1 MGLPLI
7 SIGFEHYGDYFEN
20 AKRIERAGD
29 AEHNIGVPRG
39 SNFPKQSLRD
49 SQNFRCQASKRLEI
63 QDWDKR
69 YRSRERATEDLHAA
83 PTPLLMETVE
93 RLAHDAC
100 LAGDTTRPRRALD
113 LACGAG
119 RNALWLAEH
128 GWSVTAVDGS
138 AAAIA
143 ILRERAAA
151 RALNMAARVA
161 DLERDEFPIDRAAWD
176 LVAILYY
183 LQRNLFE
190 AAKRGVAPGGVLIG
204 IVHITEPGEEPT
216 PHRLRPGELETYFA
230 GWEIVHYYEGASR
243 DAAHQRPVAE
253 IVARNGA

>member
-1 MGLPLI
+1 M
-7 SIGFEHYGDYFEN
+7 D
-20 AKRIERAGD
+20 
-29 AEHNIGVPRG
+29 
-39 SNFPKQSLRD
+39 
-49 SQNFRCQASKRLEI
+49 I
-63 QDWDKR
+63 QDWEKR
-69 YRSRERATEDLHAA
+69 YRSRERATEDLQAA
-83 PTPLLMETVE
+83 PTPLLIKTVE
-93 RLAHDAC
+93 RLTGDSR
-100 LAGDTTRPRRALD
+100 LAASADRRRHALD

-119 RNALWLAEH
+119 RNALWLAEQ
-128 GWSVTAVDGS
+128 GWNVTAVDSS

-143 ILRERAAA
+143 ILRERAAE
-151 RALNMAARVA
+151 RSLNVDARVA
-161 DLERDEFPIDRAAWD
+161 DLERDEFPIERAAWD

-216 PHRLRPGELETYFA
+216 PHRLRPGELEKYFA

-253 IVARNGA
+253 IVARSCS

>member
-1 MGLPLI
+1 L
-7 SIGFEHYGDYFEN
+7 
-20 AKRIERAGD
+20 
-29 AEHNIGVPRG
+29 
-39 SNFPKQSLRD
+39 Q
-49 SQNFRCQASKRLEI
+49 
-63 QDWDKR
+63 
-69 YRSRERATEDLHAA
+69 AA
-83 PTPLLMETVE
+83 PNPPLMETVE
-93 RLAHDAC
+93 RLKRDPH
-100 LAGDTTRPRRALD
+100 LERGAGRPRHALD

-119 RNALWLAEH
+119 RNALWLAEQ

-151 RALNMAARVA
+151 RGLNVDARAA
-161 DLERDEFPIDRAAWD
+161 DLERDEFPVERAAWD
-176 LVAILYY
+176 LIAILYY

-216 PHRLRPGELETYFA
+216 AHRLRPGELATYFA
-230 GWEIVHYYEGASR
+230 GWEIVHCYEGGSR

-253 IVARNGA
+253 IVARNWS

>member
-1 MGLPLI
+1 M
-7 SIGFEHYGDYFEN
+7 
-20 AKRIERAGD
+20 
-29 AEHNIGVPRG
+29 
-39 SNFPKQSLRD
+39 
-49 SQNFRCQASKRLEI
+49 EI

-69 YRSRERATEDLHAA
+69 YRSRERATEDMQAA
-83 PTPLLMETVE
+83 PTPLLIETVE
-93 RLAHDAC
+93 RLTRDSH
-100 LAGDTTRPRRALD
+100 LAASANRPRRALD

-119 RNALWLAEH
+119 RNALWLAEQ

-151 RALNMAARVA
+151 RGLNVDARVA
-161 DLERDEFPIDRAAWD
+161 DLAGDEFPMEPAAWD

-190 AAKRGVAPGGVLIG
+190 AAKRGVAPGGLLIA

-216 PHRLRPGELETYFA
+216 PHRLRPGELAKYFA

-253 IVARNGA
+253 IVARSCS

>member
-1 MGLPLI
+1 VGLPLI
-7 SIGFEHYGDYFEN
+7 SIGFEHYPDYSEN

-39 SNFPKQSLRD
+39 SNFLNQSTSD
-49 SQNFRCQASKRLEI
+49 SQNFRCQASKSLDI

-69 YRSRERATEDLHAA
+69 YCSRERATEDLQAA
-83 PTPLLMETVE
+83 PNPLLIETVE
-93 RLAHDAC
+93 RLARNPK
-100 LAGDTTRPRRALD
+100 RPRQALD
-113 LACGAG
+113 LASGAG
-119 RNALWLAEH
+119 RNALWLAGQ
-128 GWSVTAVDGS
+128 GWNVTAVDGS

-143 ILRERAAA
+143 ILRERAAE
-151 RALNMAARVA
+151 RGLNLDARVA
-161 DLERDEFPIDRAAWD
+161 DLERDEFPIERAAWD

-204 IVHITEPGEEPT
+204 IAHITEPGEEPT
-216 PHRLRPGELETYFA
+216 PHRLRRGELETYFA

-253 IVARNGA
+253 IVARSCS

>member
-1 MGLPLI
+1 M
-7 SIGFEHYGDYFEN
+7 
-20 AKRIERAGD
+20 
-29 AEHNIGVPRG
+29 
-39 SNFPKQSLRD
+39 
-49 SQNFRCQASKRLEI
+49 EI

-93 RLAHDAC
+93 RLTRDSH
-100 LAGDTTRPRRALD
+100 LAASADRPRRALD

-119 RNALWLAEH
+119 RNALWLAEQ

-151 RALNMAARVA
+151 RGLNVDARVA
-161 DLERDEFPIDRAAWD
+161 DLEREEFPIEPAAWD

-190 AAKRGVAPGGVLIG
+190 AAKRGVAPGGLLIA

-230 GWEIVHYYEGASR
+230 GWKIVQYYEGTSR

-253 IVARNGA
+253 IVARSCS

>member
-1 MGLPLI
+1 M
-7 SIGFEHYGDYFEN
+7 
-20 AKRIERAGD
+20 
-29 AEHNIGVPRG
+29 
-39 SNFPKQSLRD
+39 
-49 SQNFRCQASKRLEI
+49 EI
-63 QDWDKR
+63 QDWEKR
-69 YRSRERATEDLHAA
+69 YRSRERATEDFQAA
-83 PTPLLMETVE
+83 PTPLLIGTVE
-93 RLAHDAC
+93 RLTRDSR
-100 LAGDTTRPRRALD
+100 LAGSTKGPGRALD

-119 RNALWLAEH
+119 RNALWLAEQ
-128 GWSVTAVDGS
+128 GWNVTAVDGS

-151 RALNMAARVA
+151 RGLNVDARVA
-161 DLERDEFPIDRAAWD
+161 DLERDEFPIERAAWD

-216 PHRLRPGELETYFA
+216 PPRLRPGELEKYFA

-253 IVARNGA
+253 IVARSCS

>member
-1 MGLPLI
+1 M
-7 SIGFEHYGDYFEN
+7 
-20 AKRIERAGD
+20 
-29 AEHNIGVPRG
+29 
-39 SNFPKQSLRD
+39 
-49 SQNFRCQASKRLEI
+49 EI
-63 QDWDKR
+63 QYWEKR
-69 YRSRERATEDLHAA
+69 YRSRERATEDLQAA
-83 PTPLLMETVE
+83 PSPLLMETIE
-93 RLAHDAC
+93 RLTRDSR
-100 LAGDTTRPRRALD
+100 LAASANRPRGALD

-119 RNALWLAEH
+119 RNALYLAEQ

-151 RALNMAARVA
+151 RGLNVDARVA
-161 DLERDEFPIDRAAWD
+161 DLEREEFPIEPAAWD

-190 AAKRGVAPGGVLIG
+190 DAKRGVAPGGLLIA

-243 DAAHQRPVAE
+243 DVAHQRPVAE